1 MNNCNKFTFWQGI
14 TTLGIYGYFKWRN
27 ERRKEAKAKAAEKA
41 AEIEAATRSIED
53 RINGSS

>member
-41 AEIEAATRSIED
+41 AEIEAATDSIKD
-53 RINGSS
+53 RLK